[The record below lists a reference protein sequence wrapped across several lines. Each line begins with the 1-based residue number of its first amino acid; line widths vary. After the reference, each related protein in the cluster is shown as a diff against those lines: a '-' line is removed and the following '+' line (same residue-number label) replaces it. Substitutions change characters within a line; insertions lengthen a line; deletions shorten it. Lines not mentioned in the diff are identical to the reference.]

1 MSLAQ
6 KAHQAFPLSGHCEG
20 DCASGV
26 LFNVVGDQLE
36 DGDFPEN
43 TVGASL
49 WGRSEGG
56 ERGRA
61 FAPGR
66 PSATALAAAL
76 AGSSLL
82 DSRPPKPP

>member
-26 LFNVVGDQLE
+26 LFSVVGDQVE
-36 DGDFPEN
+36 GGDFPEN

-49 WGRSEGG
+49 WGRSEGRG
-56 ERGRA
+56 EKEGLQ
-61 FAPGR
+61 PR
-66 PSATALAAAL
+66 PAKRHCSGYSPAREQLA
-76 AGSSLL
+76 
-82 DSRPPKPP
+82 R